1 MSTPAKK
8 EAARLGSEGGDKRTN
23 QRHEST
29 TPGAPGASLTD
40 AEAEQ
45 QTVGIVLDAPFN
57 DDAQQAI
64 RKATASLDADCF
76 SDPLGQAAWR
86 AIVARTSA
94 GLPVNLAEVV
104 GDMEKAG
111 QDGKAAV
118 EYLTACQLQASTIS
132 YLPHYLDRVRQAAHR
147 RSLHL
152 AARIAQEALDRG
164 DALDDVAADLMA
176 AGEASG
182 SSHGGPLVDTFPPI
196 RYAHLHA
203 LEVKPEETHIVGRGF
218 LRRGAWSLFTGGTGI
233 GKSVLAEQMA
243 ACVACGKSV
252 FGLTVARPFNVLAL
266 TAEQDEETLKRD
278 LEAIAEHE
286 GLDPDLL
293 DANLQLHHAY
303 ALDGPE
309 LVTALDGEFRRGGFD
324 LLVVDNYQA
333 FSADDINGSR
343 EWKLFITPIA
353 RLLKEYGAAMLLVDH
368 TGKPAERKGWGRH
381 DSVYIAAG
389 TSRKANGARTSL
401 ELYSPAEGDDRYRLH
416 LGKNWERA
424 GVVDGNGFPIRD
436 IYLDRAPDAHKPYWT
451 PSDDQT
457 DHKPMVEGERSIVDY
472 ATAHPFAGVRKV
484 AEATGHS
491 KSKVQ
496 RILAKHPLLSHDREE
511 KA

>member
-1 MSTPAKK
+1 MKAENVSEKALVGALLQSHDRAFPVCQQAGIT
-8 EAARLGSEGGDKRTN
+8 AASFTDETCIAAWCAIEHLRSRK
-23 QRHEST
+23 
-29 TPGAPGASLTD
+29 PGIVDPLSV
-40 AEAEQ
+40 AEQ
-45 QTVGIVLDAPFN
+45 MDGDAGEN
-57 DDAQQAI
+57 LLALGELVDACP
-64 RKATASLDADCF
+64 TAEH
-76 SDPLGQAAWR
+76 AAFYAAQVR
-86 AIVARTSA
+86 
-94 GLPVNLAEVV
+94 GAE
-104 GDMEKAG
+104 
-111 QDGKAAV
+111 
-118 EYLTACQLQASTIS
+118 
-132 YLPHYLDRVRQAAHR
+132 R
-147 RSLHL
+147 RRNLHL
-152 AARIAQEALDRG
+152 AVRLAADALDRG
-164 DALDDVAADLMA
+164 DALDAVAADLLA

-203 LEVKPEETHIVGRGF
+203 LEVKPEETHILGRGF
-218 LRRGAWSLFTGGTGI
+218 LRRGAWSLVTGGTGI

-252 FGLTVARPFNVLAL
+252 FGLTVARPFSVLML

-343 EWKLFITPIA
+343 EWKLFITPISK
-353 RLLKEYGAAMLLVDH
+353 LLKEYGAGMLLVDH

-381 DSVYIAAG
+381 DSVYMGAG

-436 IYLDRAPDAHKPYWT
+436 IYLERAPDHHKPYWT

-457 DHKPMVEGERSIVDY
+457 DHKPMVKGEAEVIAY
-472 ATAHPFAGVRKV
+472 ATANPFDSIRAIADAVGV
-484 AEATGHS
+484 S
-491 KSKVQ
+491 KSQVGN
-496 RILAKHPLLSHDREE
+496 ILKKHPLLSKR
-511 KA
+511 KANDDE